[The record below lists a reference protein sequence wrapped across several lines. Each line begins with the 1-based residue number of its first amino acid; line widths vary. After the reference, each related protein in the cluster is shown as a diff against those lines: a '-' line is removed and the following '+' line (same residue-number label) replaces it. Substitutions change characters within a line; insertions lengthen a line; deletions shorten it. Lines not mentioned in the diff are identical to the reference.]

1 STSVDRSLDLRQ
13 LVELGLDEAAREIRL
28 TQNRGPLGTQGLQLN
43 KAMVRIPGVGVYE
56 AVAFELAQE
65 ALPFH
70 RLPPP
75 RLGPRPAPI
84 AVGLG
89 PGPDSSA
96 ELAIRC
102 LCGRVAVG

>member
-56 AVAFELAQE
+56 AVAFELEQE
-65 ALPFH
+65 PLLVH
-70 RLPPP
+70 RLLPP
-75 RLGPRPAPI
+75 RLGPRPAAI
-84 AVGLG
+84 ALGLG
-89 PGPDSSA
+89 PGHARSA
-96 ELAIRC
+96 EL
-102 LCGRVAVG
+102 RVTR